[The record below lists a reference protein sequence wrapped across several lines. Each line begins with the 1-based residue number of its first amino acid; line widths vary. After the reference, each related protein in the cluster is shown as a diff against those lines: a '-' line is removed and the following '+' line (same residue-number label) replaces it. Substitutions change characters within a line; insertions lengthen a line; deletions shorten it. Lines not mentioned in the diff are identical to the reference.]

1 MSGVNIQLVAYG
13 NQDHYLTSNPQISF
27 FKKAYRRHTNY
38 ALEPKSI
45 SIDENRRANES
56 GFGLSYSTRIPH
68 KGDLLHKL
76 YLEIEV
82 EGKNTGT
89 PSYTIGNFINSI
101 IKTSEIKIGG
111 FVIDKHMAQFTQIKT
126 ELNNE
131 TSQHFIQS
139 SDTHGGI
146 PTDINVYGDIGN
158 YKIDTRERALGYSPL
173 VYGGT
178 VNDTDYAVGNTT
190 DETTGLV
197 TKRLIY
203 NFDFWFCR
211 DIGNSIPMSALNN
224 HDIELNFEIESF
236 NNLIGDNINIQ
247 SSSFKLGKLKL
258 FGEYIIL
265 DGEEKRRFAQ
275 SAHEYLI
282 EQVQYQGI
290 EQTNDTAASDDIDE
304 TLLNTSNYILNFN
317 HPIKY
322 ITWAVVN
329 EGTALSNKG
338 QGPCYFVSQTTNSLY
353 SNDAHK
359 GTIKFQL
366 NGRDRIDDM
375 PISFYTRQQPMR
387 FTKSPSVLD
396 RVGLYSFALNPFEL
410 EPSGTCNM
418 SRIHRKEMVC
428 NFANN
433 KVSNIKNK
441 KLYIFAVNYN
451 ILRITSGMAGLLFS
465 A

>member
-38 ALEPKSI
+38 AMEPMSI
-45 SIDENRRANES
+45 PIDEDIGASNS
-56 GFGLSYSTRIPH
+56 GFGRSYSTIIPR
-68 KGDLLHKL
+68 KGHLLHKL

-82 EGKNTGT
+82 QGKNTGT
-89 PSYTIGNFINSI
+89 SSYTVGNFINSI
-101 IKTSEIKIGG
+101 IKTSEITIGS
-111 FVIDKHMAQFTQIKT
+111 FIIDKHIAQFTQIKT
-126 ELNNE
+126 ELIND

-139 SDTHGGI
+139 SDTNGGM

-158 YKIDTRERALGYSPL
+158 YKIDTRERELGYSPL
-173 VYGGT
+173 VFGGT

-197 TKRLIY
+197 TKRLVY

-211 DIGNSIPMSALNN
+211 DIGNSIPLSALNN
-224 HDIELNFEIESF
+224 HDVTLNFEIETL
-236 NNLIGDNINIQ
+236 NNLIGDNTNIQ
-247 SSSFKLGKLKL
+247 SDSFKLTKLKL

-265 DGEEKRRFAQ
+265 DGEENRRFAQ

-290 EQTNDTAASDDIDE
+290 ETTNDTAASDDSDE
-304 TLLNTSNYILNFN
+304 TLINPSNYILNFN
-317 HPIKY
+317 HPVKY

-366 NGRDRIDDM
+366 NGRDRITEM
-375 PISFYTRQQPMR
+375 PIAFYTRQQPMR

-396 RVGLYSFALNPFEL
+396 RIGLYSFALNPFEL

-418 SRIHRKEMVC
+418 SRIHRKEMIC

-433 KVSNIKNK
+433 KATNIKNK

>member
-13 NQDHYLTSNPQISF
+13 NQDHYLTANPQISF

-38 ALEPKSI
+38 AMEPKSI
-45 SIDENRRANES
+45 PIDENISSTDS
-56 GFGLSYSTRIPH
+56 GFGRSYSTRIPH
-68 KGDLLHKL
+68 HGDLLHKL

-82 EGKNTGT
+82 QGKNTGT
-89 PSYTIGNFINSI
+89 PSYTVGNFINSL
-101 IKTSEIKIGG
+101 IKTSDIKIGG
-111 FVIDKHMAQFTQIKT
+111 FEIDRHMSQFTQIKT
-126 ELNNE
+126 ELTNE

-139 SDTHGGI
+139 SDTNGGI

-158 YKIDTRERALGYSPL
+158 YKIDTRERELGYSPL
-173 VYGGT
+173 VFGGT
-178 VNDTDYAVGNTT
+178 VNDTDYAVGNTS
-190 DETTGLV
+190 DKTTGLV
-197 TKRLIY
+197 IKRLVY

-224 HDIELNFEIESF
+224 HDVELNFEIDTL

-247 SSSFKLGKLKL
+247 SSSFKLSKLKL

-290 EQTNDTAASDDIDE
+290 EHTNDTAASDDIDE
-304 TLLNTSNYILNFN
+304 TLINTSNYILNFT

-338 QGPCYFVSQTTNSLY
+338 KGPCYFVSQTTNSLY

-366 NGRDRIDDM
+366 NGRDRIAEM
-375 PISFYTRQQPMR
+375 PTAFYTRQQPMR

-396 RVGLYSFALNPFEL
+396 RIGLYSFALKPFDL

-433 KVSNIKNK
+433 KADNIKNK

-465 A
+465 T